1 MPIIACPVIILARVH
16 SRLTSF
22 FCLFHWGNR
31 QFRKIPMS
39 FCWVATELFH
49 WLWAS
54 LSSAGPPAK
63 LLSTVPV
70 ELPGWSSMWPGQ
82 WLHPRKD
89 SERSSQRPQ
98 FGRGGFSTYEFLR
111 KNDHDRAPSE
121 PVRIS
126 EHNFPIW
133 SYVLYY
139 VFLRYIFYG
148 APMQFHLPP
157 SVDRLCRDIGI
168 TTVVLI
174 LAWQAASG
182 VHWLHN
188 TEGGIGEENKNRTL
202 NWITVQSSHEPWK
215 PTGIMR

>member
-1 MPIIACPVIILARVH
+1 MAA
-16 SRLTSF
+16 SEE
-22 FCLFHWGNR
+22 G
-31 QFRKIPMS
+31 FREIVTTTTI
-39 FCWVATELFH
+39 WE
-49 WLWAS
+49 
-54 LSSAGPPAK
+54 
-63 LLSTVPV
+63 
-70 ELPGWSSMWPGQ
+70 
-82 WLHPRKD
+82 
-89 SERSSQRPQ
+89 
-98 FGRGGFSTYEFLR
+98 GGFSTYEFLR

-174 LAWQAASG
+174 LA
-182 VHWLHN
+182 
-188 TEGGIGEENKNRTL
+188 
-202 NWITVQSSHEPWK
+202 
-215 PTGIMR
+215 